1 MWSNILNKRFF
12 KCSFELSEVRFVAM
26 LLKSFFKKLQDRG
39 VVLEIE
45 LIPIR
50 SKQFRDRIATTY
62 GVPEEDKGKLMQFVE
77 SPIIN
82 EIIVKKTADKKLT
95 YSFEALAKSLNQGG
109 KLINCQWDFNYE
121 NGNFS
126 DPEYALRR
134 KAIKGDGFEADLIA
148 EKTFDKPG
156 SYTMACKVQDSFG
169 GETTKT
175 MQIEVE
181 L

>member
-1 MWSNILNKRFF
+1 MIAWKFDPAIQEYR
-12 KCSFELSEVRFVAM
+12 RQ
-26 LLKSFFKKLQDRG
+26 LLKSFFKKLQDKG

-50 SKQFRDRIATTY
+50 SKQFRERIATTY
-62 GVPEEDKGKLMQFVE
+62 GVPEEDKEKLMQFVE

-82 EIIVKKTADKKLT
+82 EIVVKKIPNQKLT
-95 YSFEALAKSLNQGG
+95 YTFEALAKSLNQNG

-134 KAIKGDGFEADLIA
+134 KTIKGDGFEADLIA
-148 EKTFDKPG
+148 EKAFYKPG
-156 SYTMACKVQDSFG
+156 SYTIACKVQDNFG
-169 GETTKT
+169 GETIKT

-181 L
+181 